1 MMDEQPI
8 RLKRQPTS
16 SLSDSLVCIVH
27 YDRCRDTEIR
37 PLSSGQYVSICTA
50 SQVRQAQ
57 TSEGHRLDDICRY
70 IPSQFNESVHGCH
83 RWCFKN
89 FTNIYRLKVGS
100 SDTETPRTSTQL
112 ESRRRSSSRTTDTRA
127 HAPLFP
133 QDKCIFCSRHIKR
146 PKEAK
151 EFLTTCVTE
160 VAEHRIKECAVM
172 KNDYRLLGMIQDE
185 DLRAREARYHESC
198 RRDYVRKDSRQH
210 HKSEVSGD
218 AAETVVDLTEVKAA
232 YADAFKQLCDY
243 VQVNI
248 IQLGHVERM
257 SMLRTRYIDY
267 IECHHPQFSNPN
279 YPTQKVKSKLVAHF
293 GNDLQFWLPKA
304 SCKSELVYSSNID
317 IGEAVE
323 SAFDASSSDDRL
335 INKAAMLLSNSIHV
349 AFSQSPELP
358 WPPSVQDLEAISP
371 PAMLT
376 EFLCRVIAGPS
387 VPKHKYTSK
396 TMQVAKSV
404 AEDICYAATRGRW
417 VMPKHVQLGL
427 SLHHLTGSAELITLL
442 NRY

>member
-1 MMDEQPI
+1 M
-8 RLKRQPTS
+8 TYVGTYHH
-16 SLSDSLVCIVH
+16 SLMN
-27 YDRCRDTEIR
+27 
-37 PLSSGQYVSICTA
+37 QYMGATDGVSKISQTFTA
-50 SQVRQAQ
+50 S
-57 TSEGHRLDDICRY
+57 
-70 IPSQFNESVHGCH
+70 
-83 RWCFKN
+83 
-89 FTNIYRLKVGS
+89 
-100 SDTETPRTSTQL
+100 
-112 ESRRRSSSRTTDTRA
+112 
-127 HAPLFP
+127 
-133 QDKCIFCSRHIKR
+133 
-146 PKEAK
+146 
-151 EFLTTCVTE
+151 
-160 VAEHRIKECAVM
+160 
-172 KNDYRLLGMIQDE
+172 
-185 DLRAREARYHESC
+185 
-198 RRDYVRKDSRQH
+198 
-210 HKSEVSGD
+210 
-218 AAETVVDLTEVKAA
+218 
-232 YADAFKQLCDY
+232 
-243 VQVNI
+243 
-248 IQLGHVERM
+248 
-257 SMLRTRYIDY
+257 
-267 IECHHPQFSNPN
+267 
-279 YPTQKVKSKLVAHF
+279 TQKVKSKLVAHF

-396 TMQVAKSV
+396 TTQVAKSV

-442 NRY
+442 NRYGHCQSYSKLIEVETAMAYEVQAADSILPSNISVTGNVVCHTCWDNLISMRRHPQVQEPHILHTA